1 MLKNHMN
8 ILILGGAGFLGN
20 NLVRRCLQNVKNK
33 ITVVDSLEPKLNPN
47 FQYLK
52 EVVSKIIFIKGDI
65 RNKDLMARV
74 IRNQDVI
81 FNCAGQTSHPLSL
94 KDPLFDAKINCLGN
108 LIILEAVRK
117 YNKKAK
123 LIYTSSSTLIG
134 KAVGET
140 VDEKHGEKPLNIYSA
155 NKGVAE
161 KYYYIYSKVHGLTT
175 LSLRFSNLY
184 GPYGKGLPEFGFI
197 NYFIS
202 LAAQNKEIPIY
213 GNGRQ
218 IRNVMYVEDAAD
230 LLYQCAT
237 KKEIFND
244 VYFAVH
250 REHYSILEIAKT
262 IISVFTKGKIKKIP
276 WPNLRKKIE
285 IDNIYISG
293 AKLFYKIKWEPKYNL
308 REGLIRT
315 KEIVEKS

>member
-140 VDEKHGEKPLNIYSA
+140 VDEKHGEKPLDIYWLI
-155 NKGVAE
+155 KG
-161 KYYYIYSKVHGLTT
+161 
-175 LSLRFSNLY
+175 
-184 GPYGKGLPEFGFI
+184 
-197 NYFIS
+197 
-202 LAAQNKEIPIY
+202 
-213 GNGRQ
+213 
-218 IRNVMYVEDAAD
+218 
-230 LLYQCAT
+230 
-237 KKEIFND
+237 
-244 VYFAVH
+244 
-250 REHYSILEIAKT
+250 
-262 IISVFTKGKIKKIP
+262 
-276 WPNLRKKIE
+276 
-285 IDNIYISG
+285 
-293 AKLFYKIKWEPKYNL
+293 
-308 REGLIRT
+308 
-315 KEIVEKS
+315 